1 MDQKR
6 INAAYDAYNLKS
18 LDIDG
23 IEYENLFDAMR
34 DAGAQN
40 IQDYKFKD
48 TGVIYDRQLFEDV
61 MQWVHDQNQALG
73 T

>member
-34 DAGAQN
+34 DAGA
-40 IQDYKFKD
+40 
-48 TGVIYDRQLFEDV
+48 
-61 MQWVHDQNQALG
+61 
-73 T
+73 

>member
-23 IEYENLFDAMR
+23 IEYENLFDAMK

-48 TGVIYDRQLFEDV
+48 TGIIYDRQQFEDV
-61 MQWVHDQNQALG
+61 MQWVHD
-73 T
+73 